1 MTSIGFSVLGAI
13 STLFLV
19 ALCIATLYFY
29 GETESLLQK
38 IMGVVFIGSLV
49 TIIYVI
55 NSMAALV

>member
-19 ALCIATLYFY
+19 ALCIAALYFY

-38 IMGVVFIGSLV
+38 VMGIVFIGSLV

-55 NSMAALV
+55 NSMVALV

>member
-1 MTSIGFSVLGAI
+1 MTTTGFSVLGAI

-19 ALCIATLYFY
+19 ALCISAFYFY

-38 IMGVVFIGSLV
+38 VMGVVFIGSLV
-49 TIIYVI
+49 TIVYVI

>member
-1 MTSIGFSVLGAI
+1 MTTTGFSVLGAI

-19 ALCIATLYFY
+19 ALCIAALYFY

-38 IMGVVFIGSLV
+38 VMGVVFIGSLV

>member
-19 ALCIATLYFY
+19 ALCIAALYFY
-29 GETESLLQK
+29 GETESLLK
-38 IMGVVFIGSLV
+38 KVMGIVFIGSLV

-55 NSMAALV
+55 NSMVALV

>member
-19 ALCIATLYFY
+19 ALSIAAFYFY

-38 IMGVVFIGSLV
+38 VMGVVFIGSLV

>member
-13 STLFLV
+13 SILFLV
-19 ALCIATLYFY
+19 ALSIAAFYLY

-38 IMGVVFIGSLV
+38 VMGIVFIGSLV